1 MKPEIILPEEAYKT
15 ATDALVR
22 SRIDSHKFLQG
33 LLERDNEEA
42 IYAMNEIKQA
52 AEDGY
57 NSTYVNV
64 SLKMLGILDGIGY
77 TVDREN
83 GKVSWSKQNNQH

>member
-1 MKPEIILPEEAYKT
+1 MKPEIILPNEAYKT
-15 ATDALVR
+15 ATNALER
-22 SRIDSHKFLQG
+22 SRIDSYKFLQE
-33 LLERDNEEA
+33 LLECDDVEA
-42 IYAMNEIKQA
+42 IYAMNAIKRA

-57 NSTYVNV
+57 TSTHVEV

-83 GKVSWSKQNNQH
+83 GKVSWSEQNDQQ